1 MRRHISPDDLAGL
14 PGLRRAAKAAILD
27 VQPKTV
33 REALAIPDVGRR
45 ATRHLLALGLLA
57 DPEHLQDRS
66 MAAVMREERAKC
78 RNPGKRT
85 QR

>member
-1 MRRHISPDDLAGL
+1 MARPIIPNDLAGL
-14 PGLRRAAKAAILD
+14 PGLRRAAMAEILAA
-27 VQPKTV
+27 QPKTV

-66 MAAVMREERAKC
+66 MAAVMRVERAGG